1 MTLGELRTQIAAS
14 LKTITEEWETESQQ
28 LLCGLLDIS
37 RLDLVLER
45 GMQLS
50 DDDVDKV
57 VKALNR
63 RLEREPLQYILGTQG
78 FMGLDFIVTPGVL
91 IPRHD
96 TETLVAYAIDLLATL
111 ETPYVLDI
119 GTGSGAI
126 ILSILKAL
134 KGAQGVAIDIS
145 VEALNVARQ
154 NAEQLNISSR
164 VVFRESDIFSGMTLQ
179 EKQVFDLII
188 SNPPYIPLDD
198 KETLQREITEYEPE
212 SALYGGTDGLSFYRK
227 IIPEAKAYLK
237 SGGWLMFEAGHD
249 QAPAVETLLRQCDYE
264 KVSHF
269 NDLRGVSRFIIGR
282 KQ

>member
-154 NAEQLNISSR
+154 NAERFNIGSR
-164 VVFRESDIFSGMTLQ
+164 VDFRESDIFSGMTLR
-179 EKQVFDLII
+179 EKQAFDLII

-212 SALYGGTDGLSFYRK
+212 SALYGGVDGLSFYRK

-249 QAPAVETLLRQCDYE
+249 QAPAVETLLRQCKYE
-264 KVSHF
+264 EVSHF